1 LGGSIVQRFKAMWRI
16 LLSLIFVGLSAPVAV
31 ACECP
36 IGTHKENFRWAK
48 AIFIGDAVSVGT
60 SKLSNPKIS
69 DRPLYSIT
77 FKVEK
82 MWKGAKKKEVS
93 VLTDSCASMCCL
105 VQFREGARY
114 LVYVYEDSFVPS
126 DCAWSAE
133 IESQRA
139 QENMKDLNS
148 FWFRMKARLWR
159 F

>member
-1 LGGSIVQRFKAMWRI
+1 MRRL
-16 LLSLIFVGLSAPVAV
+16 LLSVLFVGLSTTVV
-31 ACECP
+31 TACECP
-36 IGTHKENFRWAK
+36 VGTHKENFRWAET
-48 AIFIGDAVSVGT
+48 IFIGEAVSVGT

-69 DRPLYSIT
+69 DRSLYSIT

-82 MWKGAKKKEVS
+82 WWKGAKKKEVT

-105 VQFREGARY
+105 VRFREGARY

-133 IESQRA
+133 IESHRA
-139 QENMKDLNS
+139 QENIEDLNS
-148 FWFRMKARLWR
+148 LWFRMKARLWR